1 MTNTIF
7 LAICLLING
16 VAFKLTQR
24 YYQRRYNRRSQ
35 LLYMSLNE
43 AGNLEKRLNQT
54 KALLKG
60 MN

>member
-1 MTNTIF
+1 MTSALIAACF
-7 LAICLLING
+7 LLNC
-16 VAFKLTQR
+16 VALKLTQK

-43 AGNLEKRLNQT
+43 AGDLSKRLVQT

-60 MN
+60 MQ